1 MAGSGFVGQTAHL
14 LIEYDRAEPGAP
26 ASLFAKLSSASP
38 QVREQMRRLGLY
50 ETEAGFY
57 RDLAALDDFPVR
69 IPRPYL
75 SLYEE
80 TTGAS
85 VLLIEDLG
93 KAQFCDNVAGSSPE
107 EALGIVRQMALLHAH
122 FWNDPRLKA
131 FAWLRSPAADT
142 AAFTAVYKAMLAPFE
157 QRFSAMV
164 SPYYLN
170 AAKEFSTWTA
180 SFLYHASQLPTT
192 LFHGDLRLDNVA
204 IASNHHGPEIVFFD
218 WQVSRLAHG
227 AADLAYYMAI
237 SLPVEQRRA
246 MEPELLNTYHE
257 TLLANGVTSYSHED
271 LLLDFRRGL
280 GSPLRTAVVAGGMLD
295 FSSER
300 GQQLIQQLSLRI
312 GAMLE
317 DHRFT
322 ESLEELFP
330 PVPES

>member
-1 MAGSGFVGQTAHL
+1 
-14 LIEYDRAEPGAP
+14 
-26 ASLFAKLSSASP
+26 
-38 QVREQMRRLGLY
+38 
-50 ETEAGFY
+50 
-57 RDLAALDDFPVR
+57 VR